1 MIKKI
6 TLATVLGAAVVS
18 YIGADLNDA
27 PGGGLPDPAHSSSS
41 PTPPAPAPVVTAVS
55 TPAQAI
61 DVDDGTEVVLGL
73 RVRKDRNCDVELKD
87 YVTPTG
93 EMFAAY
99 SCTPSNP
106 VPPHDY
112 AEYDNKTLES
122 MAYSDANAAA
132 LLGQRLIDK
141 DTRKSYQLLIR
152 ASALDDGN
160 IEHLAWLSDQAFG
173 VTDING
179 EPQITNLQ
187 HQYELAALAVRL
199 GDDPG
204 KTNYLRDELLR
215 LGIDEAKLLRLDTRA
230 DVLFQSMRD
239 IQRTVLGEVTIG
251 GQGDV

>member
-6 TLATVLGAAVVS
+6 TIATVLGAAVVS
-18 YIGADLNDA
+18 YISANLHDA
-27 PGGGLPDPAHSSSS
+27 PKHDSVEPALSNSSTASLR
-41 PTPPAPAPVVTAVS
+41 PAATAVS
-55 TPAQAI
+55 KPMQEIA
-61 DVDDGTEVVLGL
+61 VDDGTEVVLGL

-99 SCTPSNP
+99 SCTPKESM
-106 VPPHDY
+106 PPHDY
-112 AEYDNKTLES
+112 AEYDNETLAS
-122 MAYSDANAAA
+122 MAYSDADAAA
-132 LLGQRLIDK
+132 LLGHRLIKK

-173 VTDING
+173 ATDING
-179 EPQITNLQ
+179 EPQIANLQ
-187 HQYELAALAVRL
+187 RQYELAALAVRL

-215 LGIDEAKLLRLDTRA
+215 LGIAEAKLVRLDTRV

-239 IQRTVLGEVTIG
+239 IQRTVVGEITIG

>member
-18 YIGADLNDA
+18 YLSADFNHAPGDA
-27 PGGGLPDPAHSSSS
+27 PPGPALSSNL
-41 PTPPAPAPVVTAVS
+41 PTPSAPVVATVRN
-55 TPAQAI
+55 PAPTGA
-61 DVDDGTEVVLGL
+61 VDDGTEVVLGL

-99 SCTPSNP
+99 SCTPSKP
-106 VPPHDY
+106 VPTRDY
-112 AEYDNKTLES
+112 AEYDNETLAS
-122 MAYSDANAAA
+122 MAYSDADAAA
-132 LLGQRLIDK
+132 LLGQRLINK

-179 EPQITNLQ
+179 EPQINNLQ

-215 LGIDEAKLLRLDTRA
+215 LGIDAARLLRLDTRA

-251 GQGDV
+251 GHGDV